1 VLGLVDK
8 LNEVGGKL
16 IVAGDKKRPASYEAP
31 SGEWRVTGGEEKSPV
46 SPATNNPLPAAAPK
60 VQVFVLGIPPMARWW
75 EGAPEKN
82 SKIQEINSMLAKGA
96 QGNGYRFIE
105 LESVL
110 ADENGFL
117 RGDMTSDGVHLSA
130 KGYVAV
136 LEKMKNGPLR
146 GR

>member
-1 VLGLVDK
+1 
-8 LNEVGGKL
+8 
-16 IVAGDKKRPASYEAP
+16 
-31 SGEWRVTGGEEKSPV
+31 
-46 SPATNNPLPAAAPK
+46 
-60 VQVFVLGIPPMARWW
+60 MARWW